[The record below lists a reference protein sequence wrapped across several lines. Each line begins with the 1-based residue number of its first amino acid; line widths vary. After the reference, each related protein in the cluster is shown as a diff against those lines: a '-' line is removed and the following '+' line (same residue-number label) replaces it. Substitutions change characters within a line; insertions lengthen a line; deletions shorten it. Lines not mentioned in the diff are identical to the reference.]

1 MESDRSMVGRTV
13 SHFRIL
19 RMLDSGGMGVVY
31 EAEDLALGRHVAVKV
46 LPEELTRD
54 AAAMERVRREA
65 RAASALNHPNICTIH
80 DLGESEGQPFIVM
93 ELLQGRTLKTLLAGK
108 PLEVGQLLELAEQIA
123 AGLESAH
130 AQGIIHRDI
139 KPANV
144 FVCDHGPA
152 KILDFGLAKHAALL
166 ADTSESPTSVPDDG
180 LTLPGSTVG
189 TVAYMSPEQARGQP
203 LDKRTDLFSFG
214 IVLYEMATG
223 VRPFEGAT
231 AAEVFSALL
240 TGAPVAPHELNR
252 QLAPELAAI
261 IAKTLEKD
269 RELRYQSASEIRA
282 DLRRLQRTRE
292 HGPLSATSAPAWR
305 ARTHSRR
312 PFVLAGIGIAVVAL
326 VTAGVLLARRFGEG
340 PAPSAEGP
348 PRIAVLPFVN
358 LGAAED
364 SYFVEGMTD
373 EVRAALMSLPSL
385 QVIARASAEQYRNT
399 SKPPDQIGRELGVRY
414 LLTGKVQWDRHGREA
429 TARIRVTPELV
440 DLKAGGTP
448 ATAWQR
454 SFDAVVSQAFEVQ
467 TQIASEVVRAL
478 GVSLSNP
485 VVSAPGRTTENL
497 EAWDAYLR
505 GQELTQQGAAVDIPT
520 LRRGLEAYQ
529 KAVAIDPKF
538 ALAWARLSHVQGTM
552 VSNSGG
558 SRVEMLESRRAAER
572 AVALAPDLPEA
583 RLALG
588 DSYRFADDLA
598 RAFQEYTYAV
608 RAAPASADVL
618 GTLAAAEHNL
628 GRWDDALGHLRR
640 AQSLDPRSPL
650 HLRRLALT
658 LLYLRR
664 HDEAVS
670 AADTGLTLAPTNL
683 ALLLLKISALLA
695 KGDLSAARQVI
706 ASPPANVEPVTLFV
720 FISTYWDL
728 YWVLDDSQ
736 QRRLIEAPPDAF
748 ADPSYRDLVLAEV
761 HALRGEAEAARK
773 HADLARRGFEARLK
787 TTQGD
792 SGIISLLGLM
802 LAYLGKGEEA
812 IRQGKLALE
821 LQPPSKNAYAGPYRQ
836 HQLIRIYLQLGQNEK
851 ALDLLEPLLQMP
863 YHLSPAWL
871 RIDPTFAP
879 LRGHP
884 RFDRLTRV
892 AN

>member
-1 MESDRSMVGRTV
+1 MESNRSMVGRTV

-31 EAEDLALGRHVAVKV
+31 EAEDLTLGRHVAVKV
-46 LPEELTRD
+46 LPAELARD

-93 ELLQGRTLKTLLAGK
+93 ELLQGRTLKTLLGGK
-108 PLEVGQLLELAEQIA
+108 PLEVGQLLELAEQVV

-144 FVCDHGPA
+144 FVCDQGPA
-152 KILDFGLAKHAALL
+152 KILDFGLAKHTAPLG
-166 ADTSESPTSVPDDG
+166 DTSESPTSVPDDG
-180 LTLPGSTVG
+180 LTRPGSTVG
-189 TVAYMSPEQARGQP
+189 TVSYMSPEQARGQP

-292 HGPLSATSAPAWR
+292 HGPLSARSAPAWR
-305 ARTHSRR
+305 ARTHNRR
-312 PFVLAGIGIAVVAL
+312 PFVFAGIGIALVAL
-326 VTAGVLLARRFGEG
+326 VAAGALLARRFGG
-340 PAPSAEGP
+340 PAHSAEGP

-358 LGAAED
+358 LGAQED

-414 LLTGKVQWDRHGREA
+414 LLTGKVHWDRHGGEA

-440 DLKAGGTP
+440 DLKARGAP

-485 VVSAPGRTTENL
+485 VLPAPGRTTENL

-529 KAVAIDPKF
+529 RAVALDPKF

-552 VSNSGG
+552 TSNSGG
-558 SRVEMLESRRAAER
+558 SREEMMESRRAAER
-572 AVALAPDLPEA
+572 AVELAPDLPEA

-618 GTLAAAEHNL
+618 STLAAAEHNL
-628 GRWDDALGHLRR
+628 GRWHDALGHLQR
-640 AQSLDPRSPL
+640 AQSLDPRAPL
-650 HLRRLALT
+650 HHRRLALT
-658 LLYLRR
+658 LLFLRR
-664 HDEAVS
+664 HDEAVG
-670 AADTGLTLAPTNL
+670 AADAGLALAPSNL

-695 KGDLSAARQVI
+695 KGDLDAARRII
-706 ASPPANVEPVTLFV
+706 ASPPGNVEPVTLFV

-736 QRRLIEAPPDAF
+736 QLRLIQARPDPF

-761 HALRGEAEAARK
+761 HLLRGEAEKACR
-773 HADLARRGFEARLK
+773 HAELARQAFEARLK
-787 TTQGD
+787 TTPREPE
-792 SGIISLLGLM
+792 ILSLLGLM
-802 LAYLGKGEEA
+802 LAYLANGDEA

-821 LQPPSKNAYAGPYRQ
+821 LQPPSKNSYAGPYRQ
-836 HQLIRIYLQLGQNEK
+836 HQLVRIYLQLGQNEK

-871 RIDPTFAP
+871 RLDPTFAP

-884 RFDRLTRV
+884 RFDRLTRG